1 MTITGNSSVGFFTQD
16 DHMLS
21 LKASTTRAITSLLR
35 GDYVARTLARYF
47 WPGREDPPV
56 NNDTLLERKA
66 WDRWHSALFGGEKLA
81 TGRGYALRPK
91 GIEIGLAHEPADLDL
106 DGVLTGVRRLQRVY
120 GMEGKELDERLKE
133 LRRIWPRLVK
143 RYRSAGSP

>member
-106 DGVLTGVRRLQRVY
+106 DGVLTGVRRRA
-120 GMEGKELDERLKE
+120 MT
-133 LRRIWPRLVK
+133 
-143 RYRSAGSP
+143 GSG